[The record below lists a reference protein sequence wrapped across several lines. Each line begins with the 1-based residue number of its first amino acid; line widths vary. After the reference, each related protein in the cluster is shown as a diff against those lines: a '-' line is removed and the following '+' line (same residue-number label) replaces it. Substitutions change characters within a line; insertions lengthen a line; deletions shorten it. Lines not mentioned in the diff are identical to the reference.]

1 MTQKER
7 NPKPLLQRRLSFL
20 DFLCREKSKILATEY
35 LVRFPLPI
43 FFIKRPFTDFLGRV
57 LGIKSFVRIPKPWN
71 YTPVI
76 TEFLWFLFRFNNLN
90 QNISLA
96 QVSWTKTSVLRHLI
110 KRLHTWMKTL
120 QRLERSSENFVVRC
134 SLDKTD
140 SIFVIHEL
148 TKT

>member
-1 MTQKER
+1 MTQKQR

-35 LVRFPLPI
+35 LVRFPLPT

-57 LGIKSFVRIPKPWN
+57 LGIKSFIRIPKPWN

-76 TEFLWFLFRFNNLN
+76 TELLWFLFRFNNLN
-90 QNISLA
+90 QNISL
-96 QVSWTKTSVLRHLI
+96 LHHLI